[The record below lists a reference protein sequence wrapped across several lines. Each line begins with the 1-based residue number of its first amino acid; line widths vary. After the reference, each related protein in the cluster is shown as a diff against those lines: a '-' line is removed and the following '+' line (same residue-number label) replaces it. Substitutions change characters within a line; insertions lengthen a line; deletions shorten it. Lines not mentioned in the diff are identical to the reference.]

1 MVHARWQPPTQRAE
15 VKAAV
20 NTLGRVAT
28 HARYSA

>member
-20 NTLGRVAT
+20 NTVGRVAP